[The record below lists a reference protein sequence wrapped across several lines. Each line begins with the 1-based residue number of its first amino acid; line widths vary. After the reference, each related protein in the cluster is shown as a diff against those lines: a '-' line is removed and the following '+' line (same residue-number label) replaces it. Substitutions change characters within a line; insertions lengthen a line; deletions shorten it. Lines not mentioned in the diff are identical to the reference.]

1 MAKRVRLS
9 TYHLPL
15 SKVPANRY
23 QLANPEL
30 AMVEAKKA
38 LTRSI
43 NKARGKEIHVSTQR
57 ISGEGASLKK
67 GVVAFAQKAGMPKRM
82 LAKLEKMGE
91 RELLIMYDE
100 NEILFESYF
109 DYGEIEDVDGIGYRM
124 TAESKALK
132 RAQMQQLIDAYERRF
147 TGA

>member
-15 SKVPANRY
+15 SKVPQGRY

-30 AMVEAKKA
+30 AMIEAKKA

-43 NKARGKEIHVSTQR
+43 NRATGKEVHVSTQR

-67 GVVAFAQKAGMPKRM
+67 GVLAFAQKAGMPKRM
-82 LAKLEKMGE
+82 IAKMEQMEE

-109 DYGEIEDVDGIGYRM
+109 DYGEIEDADGIGFKM

-132 RAQMQQLIDAYERRF
+132 KAQMQQLIDAYDRRF
-147 TGA
+147 AGA